1 MWLACCEVG
10 PANVWLVRWYP
21 CHPTRPNAIRLNV
34 VAFGPN
40 QAESALRDN
49 IRNVFWHCVLREFSP
64 MSPNSA
70 PFVAHYITIEYIV
83 TCNPQPPV
91 ANVIVDGSSPFTRSL
106 TTADSKC
113 QPLFILRTGR
123 ELGRL
128 GFDSWAW
135 FFCQFLT
142 VNAYPR
148 LTFGT
153 ITGTGAVFLAPN
165 LALCGIGIARNA
177 AP

>member
-1 MWLACCEVG
+1 MR
-10 PANVWLVRWYP
+10 LVNWREQL
-21 CHPTRPNAIRLNV
+21 NAG
-34 VAFGPN
+34 VA
-40 QAESALRDN
+40 QLVER
-49 IRNVFWHCVLREFSP
+49 H
-64 MSPNSA
+64 
-70 PFVAHYITIEYIV
+70 
-83 TCNPQPPV
+83 V

>member
-113 QPLFILRTGR
+113 QPLFILRMGR
-123 ELGRL
+123 ELGQIRVDCV
-128 GFDSWAW
+128 GGSV
-135 FFCQFLT
+135 CQFLT
-142 VNAYPR
+142 AVAYLR

-153 ITGTGAVFLAPN
+153 ISGPGAVFLAPN
-165 LALCGIGIARNA
+165 LALEN
-177 AP
+177 